1 MLLCPFYHRSCCQAL
16 KVKTKTKAKTL
27 TLKAKDFQFLQGEG
41 QGQIFFK
48 AKTFIQGQGQGHRIC
63 NLQKIKTGN
72 ARPSFLLSANAKNV
86 NKASR
91 AHSHTNFMGLQQT
104 HNVGL

>member
-1 MLLCPFYHRSCCQAL
+1 
-16 KVKTKTKAKTL
+16 VTL

-48 AKTFIQGQGQGHRIC
+48 AKTFIQGQGQGQGHRIC

-72 ARPSFLLSANAKNV
+72 ARPSFYLVQMQK
-86 NKASR
+86 
-91 AHSHTNFMGLQQT
+91 M
-104 HNVGL
+104 